1 MKPGAGVSAAMARLA
16 AIAASLASLASRSA
30 AGLAGAAGSLLG
42 RLARRPPGSGAPS
55 APASRPRTAPSR
67 PPVALVAVAVA
78 IGALTLL
85 ALVLAFSIA
94 SSRGAGPGEASGV
107 AARPSAGP
115 STPVPRQ
122 GGSRGLAEFPSDPR
136 EIAGM
141 LVIPGLDDWPYP
153 LALVPK
159 PRYTEADA
167 DGLWPDFGS
176 LDLSDVSRRR
186 KAELEAILDAVD

>member
-67 PPVALVAVAVA
+67 PPVALVAVAIV
-78 IGALTLL
+78 ALTFL

-94 SSRGAGPGEASGV
+94 LSRRAGPGEASGV

-115 STPVPRQ
+115 GTPVPRQ
-122 GGSRGLAEFPSDPR
+122 GGPRGLAEFPSDPR

-176 LDLSDVSRRR
+176 MDLSDVSRRR